1 MILAIS
7 PMNSLAQLP
16 DEVNSDQ
23 ADKTADY
30 RENQNN
36 INSPDHCRD
45 IAGFP
50 PGWSMDFAS
59 GETRGGIGMALRF
72 AAGFYKVAWMD

>member
-7 PMNSLAQLP
+7 PMNSPAQLP

-23 ADKTADY
+23 AEKPADY
-30 RENQNN
+30 HVDQNDIYLPN
-36 INSPDHCRD
+36 HCRD

-50 PGWSMDFAS
+50 PGWSMDFTS
-59 GETRGGIGMALRF
+59 RETLGRIGMALGF
-72 AAGFYKVAWMD
+72 AAGPYEVAWMD